1 MNHLIL
7 QRISFLLYPASQ
19 LVMVAVSAVWIV
31 RLQLPEVYLW
41 IVGLLALA
49 CIPVDFQLFREVRK
63 TQEAD
68 ILRERVR
75 MLEEQERVQVA
86 YRERIAADMEDIMKL
101 RREVAEEMDEAVR
114 RLREQEE
121 GDAQE
126 RLSRAVNIMGST
138 AFRLCEHRSADA
150 VATMKVKACEE
161 AGVRPRFSL
170 EIPYDVAVPA
180 VELCAVIANLAD
192 NGVAAALRARDANE
206 LGELGGL
213 GEPGA
218 SSASGA
224 SGSSHEPFL
233 SLRSSVRQGHLVIEA
248 KNSISEADRLAWEES
263 AKRSRKRQRT
273 WDEVMAGGF
282 PSSPASRNGTG
293 DLWNAP
299 SRTACSAL
307 RWLCGWMALSMLRRV
322 VRPSALWPIARP
334 ARTIWSLPEACC
346 DAGARCAASSRLC
359 KGFWTTRLGC
369 VMTCAIIRRS

>member
-1 MNHLIL
+1 MTFRALFKERHLMSHSIL
-7 QRISFLLYPASQ
+7 HRISFLLYPASQ

-31 RLQLPEVYLW
+31 RLQLPEVYLRV
-41 IVGLLALA
+41 VGLLALA

-86 YRERIAADMEDIMKL
+86 YREQIAADMEDIMKL

-150 VATMKVKACEE
+150 VATMKLKACEE

-170 EIPYDVAVPA
+170 EIPHNVGVPA

-192 NGVAAALRARDANE
+192 NGLAAALRAWDAGGPGASSE
-206 LGELGGL
+206 L
-213 GEPGA
+213 GA
-218 SSASGA
+218 SSASSASSEPGA
-224 SGSSHEPFL
+224 SGEPFL

-248 KNSISEADRLAWEES
+248 KNSISEADRVAWEES

-273 WDEVMAGGF
+273 WDEAHGWGLSIISGIAQRHGGSLECAIEDGVFRATVIMRLGSASDAAARGEAERTLPDRAACADDLELAGGV
-282 PSSPASRNGTG
+282 
-293 DLWNAP
+293 L
-299 SRTACSAL
+299 
-307 RWLCGWMALSMLRRV
+307 
-322 VRPSALWPIARP
+322 
-334 ARTIWSLPEACC
+334 
-346 DAGARCAASSRLC
+346 
-359 KGFWTTRLGC
+359 
-369 VMTCAIIRRS
+369 

>member
-1 MNHLIL
+1 MILRNPFKERHLMNHLIL

-192 NGVAAALRARDANE
+192 NGLAAALRARDANE

-273 WDEVMAGGF
+273 WDEAHGWGLSIISGIAQRHGGSLECAIEDGVFRATVAMRLDGAFDAAASGEAERTLADRKACADDLELAGGV
-282 PSSPASRNGTG
+282 
-293 DLWNAP
+293 L
-299 SRTACSAL
+299 
-307 RWLCGWMALSMLRRV
+307 
-322 VRPSALWPIARP
+322 
-334 ARTIWSLPEACC
+334 
-346 DAGARCAASSRLC
+346 
-359 KGFWTTRLGC
+359 
-369 VMTCAIIRRS
+369 

>member
-1 MNHLIL
+1 MNHSIL
-7 QRISFLLYPASQ
+7 HRISFLLYPASQ

-41 IVGLLALA
+41 VVGLLALA
-49 CIPVDFQLFREVRK
+49 CVPVDFQLFREVRK

-86 YRERIAADMEDIMKL
+86 YRGRIAADMEDIMKL

-126 RLSRAVNIMGST
+126 RLSRAVDIMGST

-192 NGVAAALRARDANE
+192 NGLAAALRARDANE
-206 LGELGGL
+206 LGGL

-218 SSASGA
+218 SNEPGALGASGA

-273 WDEVMAGGF
+273 WDEAHGWGLSIISGIAQRHGGSLECAIEDGVFRATVIMRLGSASDAATAAEAEHTLPGRAACPDDLELAGGV
-282 PSSPASRNGTG
+282 
-293 DLWNAP
+293 L
-299 SRTACSAL
+299 
-307 RWLCGWMALSMLRRV
+307 
-322 VRPSALWPIARP
+322 
-334 ARTIWSLPEACC
+334 
-346 DAGARCAASSRLC
+346 
-359 KGFWTTRLGC
+359 
-369 VMTCAIIRRS
+369 

>member
-1 MNHLIL
+1 MTFRTLFEERHLMNHSIL
-7 QRISFLLYPASQ
+7 HRISFLLYPASQ

-41 IVGLLALA
+41 VVGLLALA
-49 CIPVDFQLFREVRK
+49 CVPVDFQLFREVRK

-86 YRERIAADMEDIMKL
+86 YRGRIAADMEDIMKL

-126 RLSRAVNIMGST
+126 RLSRAVDIMGST

-192 NGVAAALRARDANE
+192 NGLAAALRARDANE
-206 LGELGGL
+206 LGGL

-218 SSASGA
+218 SNEPGALGASGA

-273 WDEVMAGGF
+273 WDEAH
-282 PSSPASRNGTG
+282 
-293 DLWNAP
+293 
-299 SRTACSAL
+299 
-307 RWLCGWMALSMLRRV
+307 GWGLSII
-322 VRPSALWPIARP
+322 SGIAQ
-334 ARTIWSLPEACC
+334 
-346 DAGARCAASSRLC
+346 
-359 KGFWTTRLGC
+359 
-369 VMTCAIIRRS
+369 

>member
-1 MNHLIL
+1 MNHSIL
-7 QRISFLLYPASQ
+7 RRISFLLYPASQ

-31 RLQLPEVYLW
+31 RLQLPEAYLW
-41 IVGLLALA
+41 VVGLLALA

-121 GDAQE
+121 GGAQE
-126 RLSRAVNIMGST
+126 RLSRAVDIMGST

-192 NGVAAALRARDANE
+192 NGLAAALRARDASE
-206 LGELGGL
+206 LGVPGASGGL
-213 GEPGA
+213 GELGA
-218 SSASGA
+218 SSAS
-224 SGSSHEPFL
+224 SEPFL

-248 KNSISEADRLAWEES
+248 KNSISEADRVAWEES

-273 WDEVMAGGF
+273 WDEAHGWGLSIISGIAQRHGGSLECAIEDGVFRATVIMRLGGASDVATAGEAERRLPDRAACADDLELAGGV
-282 PSSPASRNGTG
+282 
-293 DLWNAP
+293 L
-299 SRTACSAL
+299 
-307 RWLCGWMALSMLRRV
+307 
-322 VRPSALWPIARP
+322 
-334 ARTIWSLPEACC
+334 
-346 DAGARCAASSRLC
+346 
-359 KGFWTTRLGC
+359 
-369 VMTCAIIRRS
+369 

>member
-1 MNHLIL
+1 MTSRTLFEERHLMNHSII
-7 QRISFLLYPASQ
+7 QRLSFLLYPASQ

-41 IVGLLALA
+41 VVGLLALA

-86 YRERIAADMEDIMKL
+86 YREQIAADMEDIMKL

-121 GDAQE
+121 GSAQE
-126 RLSRAVNIMGST
+126 RLSRAVDIMGST

-150 VATMKVKACEE
+150 VATMKLKACEE

-170 EIPYDVAVPA
+170 EIPHNVGVPA

-192 NGVAAALRARDANE
+192 NGLAAALRARDA
-206 LGELGGL
+206 GGP
-213 GEPGA
+213 GASSEPGA
-218 SSASGA
+218 SSASSVSSEPGA
-224 SGSSHEPFL
+224 SGEPFL

-248 KNSISEADRLAWEES
+248 KNSISEADRVAWEES

-273 WDEVMAGGF
+273 WDEAHGWGLSIISGIAQRHGGSLECAIEDGVFRATVIVRLGSASDAAARGEAERTLPDRAACADDLELAGGV
-282 PSSPASRNGTG
+282 
-293 DLWNAP
+293 L
-299 SRTACSAL
+299 
-307 RWLCGWMALSMLRRV
+307 
-322 VRPSALWPIARP
+322 
-334 ARTIWSLPEACC
+334 
-346 DAGARCAASSRLC
+346 
-359 KGFWTTRLGC
+359 
-369 VMTCAIIRRS
+369 

>member
-1 MNHLIL
+1 MNHSIL

-192 NGVAAALRARDANE
+192 NGLAAALRARDANE

-218 SSASGA
+218 SSA

-273 WDEVMAGGF
+273 WDEAHGWGLSIISGIAQRHGGSLECAIEDGVFRATVIMRLGSASDAATAAEAEHALPDRAACADDLELAGGV
-282 PSSPASRNGTG
+282 
-293 DLWNAP
+293 L
-299 SRTACSAL
+299 
-307 RWLCGWMALSMLRRV
+307 
-322 VRPSALWPIARP
+322 
-334 ARTIWSLPEACC
+334 
-346 DAGARCAASSRLC
+346 
-359 KGFWTTRLGC
+359 
-369 VMTCAIIRRS
+369 

>member
-1 MNHLIL
+1 MNHSII
-7 QRISFLLYPASQ
+7 QRLSFLLYPASQ

-86 YRERIAADMEDIMKL
+86 YREQIAADMEDIMKL
-101 RREVAEEMDEAVR
+101 RREVAAEMDEAVR

-121 GDAQE
+121 GDARE
-126 RLSRAVNIMGST
+126 RLSRAVDIMGST

-150 VATMKVKACEE
+150 VATMKLKACEE

-170 EIPYDVAVPA
+170 EIPHNVGVPA

-192 NGVAAALRARDANE
+192 NGLAAALRARDAGGPGASSE
-206 LGELGGL
+206 L
-213 GEPGA
+213 GA
-218 SSASGA
+218 SSASSA
-224 SGSSHEPFL
+224 SSEPGTSGEPFL

-248 KNSISEADRLAWEES
+248 KNSISEADRVAWEES

-273 WDEVMAGGF
+273 WDEAHGWGLSIISGIAQRHGGSLECAIEDGVFRATVIMRLGSASDAAARGEAERTLPDRAACADDLELAGGV
-282 PSSPASRNGTG
+282 
-293 DLWNAP
+293 L
-299 SRTACSAL
+299 
-307 RWLCGWMALSMLRRV
+307 
-322 VRPSALWPIARP
+322 
-334 ARTIWSLPEACC
+334 
-346 DAGARCAASSRLC
+346 
-359 KGFWTTRLGC
+359 
-369 VMTCAIIRRS
+369 

>member
-1 MNHLIL
+1 MTFRTLFEERRLMNHSIL
-7 QRISFLLYPASQ
+7 HRISFLLYPASQ
-19 LVMVAVSAVWIV
+19 LVMVAVSAIWIV

-126 RLSRAVNIMGST
+126 RLSRAVDIMGST

-192 NGVAAALRARDANE
+192 NGLAAALRARDANE

-213 GEPGA
+213 GEPGVLG
-218 SSASGA
+218 ASGA
-224 SGSSHEPFL
+224 SSEPGASGGSHEPFL

-273 WDEVMAGGF
+273 WDEVHGWGLSIISGIAQRHGGSLECAIEDGVFRATVIMRLGSASDAATAAEAEFALPDRAACADDLELAGGV
-282 PSSPASRNGTG
+282 
-293 DLWNAP
+293 L
-299 SRTACSAL
+299 
-307 RWLCGWMALSMLRRV
+307 
-322 VRPSALWPIARP
+322 
-334 ARTIWSLPEACC
+334 
-346 DAGARCAASSRLC
+346 
-359 KGFWTTRLGC
+359 
-369 VMTCAIIRRS
+369 

>member
-1 MNHLIL
+1 MNHSIL
-7 QRISFLLYPASQ
+7 HRISFLLYPASQ
-19 LVMVAVSAVWIV
+19 LVMVAVSAIWIV

-126 RLSRAVNIMGST
+126 RLSRAVDIMGST

-192 NGVAAALRARDANE
+192 NGLAAALRARDANE

-213 GEPGA
+213 GEPGVLG
-218 SSASGA
+218 ASGA
-224 SGSSHEPFL
+224 SSEPGASGGSHEPFL

-273 WDEVMAGGF
+273 WDEAHGWGLSIISGIAQRHGGSLECAIEDGVF
-282 PSSPASRNGTG
+282 RATVIMRLGSASDAATAAEAERTLA
-293 DLWNAP
+293 D
-299 SRTACSAL
+299 RTACADDL
-307 RWLCGWMALSMLRRV
+307 EL
-322 VRPSALWPIARP
+322 
-334 ARTIWSLPEACC
+334 
-346 DAGARCAASSRLC
+346 AGGVL
-359 KGFWTTRLGC
+359 
-369 VMTCAIIRRS
+369 

>member
-1 MNHLIL
+1 MSHSIL
-7 QRISFLLYPASQ
+7 HRISFLLYPASQ

-31 RLQLPEVYLW
+31 RLQLPEVYLRV
-41 IVGLLALA
+41 VGLLALA

-86 YRERIAADMEDIMKL
+86 YREQIAADMEDIMKL

-121 GDAQE
+121 GSAQE
-126 RLSRAVNIMGST
+126 RLSRAVDIMGST

-150 VATMKVKACEE
+150 VATMKLKACEE

-170 EIPYDVAVPA
+170 EIPHNVGVPA

-192 NGVAAALRARDANE
+192 NGLAAALRAWDAGGPGASSE
-206 LGELGGL
+206 L
-213 GEPGA
+213 GA
-218 SSASGA
+218 SSASSASSEPGA
-224 SGSSHEPFL
+224 SGEPFL

-248 KNSISEADRLAWEES
+248 KNSISEADRVAWEES

-273 WDEVMAGGF
+273 WDEAHGWGLSIIAGIAQRHGGSLECAIEDGVFRATVIMRLGSASDAAARGEAERTLPDRAACADDLELAGGV
-282 PSSPASRNGTG
+282 
-293 DLWNAP
+293 L
-299 SRTACSAL
+299 
-307 RWLCGWMALSMLRRV
+307 
-322 VRPSALWPIARP
+322 
-334 ARTIWSLPEACC
+334 
-346 DAGARCAASSRLC
+346 
-359 KGFWTTRLGC
+359 
-369 VMTCAIIRRS
+369 

>member
-1 MNHLIL
+1 MNHSII
-7 QRISFLLYPASQ
+7 QRLSFLLYPASQ

-41 IVGLLALA
+41 VVGLLALA

-86 YRERIAADMEDIMKL
+86 YREQIAADMEDIMKL

-121 GDAQE
+121 GSAQE
-126 RLSRAVNIMGST
+126 RLSRAVDIMGST

-150 VATMKVKACEE
+150 VATMKLKACEE

-170 EIPYDVAVPA
+170 EIPHNVGVPA

-192 NGVAAALRARDANE
+192 NGLAAALRARDA
-206 LGELGGL
+206 GGP
-213 GEPGA
+213 GASSEPGA
-218 SSASGA
+218 SSASSASSEPGA
-224 SGSSHEPFL
+224 SGEPFL

-248 KNSISEADRLAWEES
+248 KNSISEADRVAWEES
-263 AKRSRKRQRT
+263 AKRSRERQRT
-273 WDEVMAGGF
+273 WDEAHGWGLSIISGIAQRHGGSLECAIEDGVFRATVIMRLGSASDAAARGEAERTLPDRAACADDLELAGGV
-282 PSSPASRNGTG
+282 
-293 DLWNAP
+293 L
-299 SRTACSAL
+299 
-307 RWLCGWMALSMLRRV
+307 
-322 VRPSALWPIARP
+322 
-334 ARTIWSLPEACC
+334 
-346 DAGARCAASSRLC
+346 
-359 KGFWTTRLGC
+359 
-369 VMTCAIIRRS
+369 

>member
-1 MNHLIL
+1 MSHSIL
-7 QRISFLLYPASQ
+7 HRISFLLYPASQ

-41 IVGLLALA
+41 VVGLLALA

-86 YRERIAADMEDIMKL
+86 YREQIAADMEDIMKL

-121 GDAQE
+121 GSAQE
-126 RLSRAVNIMGST
+126 RLSRAVDIMGST

-150 VATMKVKACEE
+150 VATMKLKACEE

-170 EIPYDVAVPA
+170 EIPHNVGVPGG
-180 VELCAVIANLAD
+180 
-192 NGVAAALRARDANE
+192 GVVRGDCESR
-206 LGELGGL
+206 GQWSGGCFA
-213 GEPGA
+213 GAECGRPGASSEPGA
-218 SSASGA
+218 SSASSA
-224 SGSSHEPFL
+224 SGEPFL

-248 KNSISEADRLAWEES
+248 KNSISEADRVAWEES

-273 WDEVMAGGF
+273 WDEAHGWGLSIISGIAQRHGGSLECAIEDGVFRATVIMRLGSASDAAARGEAERTLPDRAACADDLELAGGV
-282 PSSPASRNGTG
+282 
-293 DLWNAP
+293 L
-299 SRTACSAL
+299 
-307 RWLCGWMALSMLRRV
+307 
-322 VRPSALWPIARP
+322 
-334 ARTIWSLPEACC
+334 
-346 DAGARCAASSRLC
+346 
-359 KGFWTTRLGC
+359 
-369 VMTCAIIRRS
+369 

>member
-1 MNHLIL
+1 MSHSIL
-7 QRISFLLYPASQ
+7 HRISFLLYPASQ

-31 RLQLPEVYLW
+31 RLQLPEVYLRV
-41 IVGLLALA
+41 VGLLALA

-86 YRERIAADMEDIMKL
+86 YREQIAADMEDIMKL

-121 GDAQE
+121 GSAQE
-126 RLSRAVNIMGST
+126 RLSRAVDIMGST

-150 VATMKVKACEE
+150 VATMKLKACEE

-170 EIPYDVAVPA
+170 EMPHNVGVPA

-192 NGVAAALRARDANE
+192 NGLAAALRAWDAGGPGASSE
-206 LGELGGL
+206 L
-213 GEPGA
+213 GA
-218 SSASGA
+218 SSASSASSEPGA
-224 SGSSHEPFL
+224 SGEPFL

-248 KNSISEADRLAWEES
+248 KNSISEADRVAWEES

-273 WDEVMAGGF
+273 WDEAHGWGLSIISGIAQRHGGSLECAIEDGVFRATVIMRLGSASDAAARGEAERTLPDRAACADDLELAGGV
-282 PSSPASRNGTG
+282 
-293 DLWNAP
+293 L
-299 SRTACSAL
+299 
-307 RWLCGWMALSMLRRV
+307 
-322 VRPSALWPIARP
+322 
-334 ARTIWSLPEACC
+334 
-346 DAGARCAASSRLC
+346 
-359 KGFWTTRLGC
+359 
-369 VMTCAIIRRS
+369 

>member
-1 MNHLIL
+1 MNHSIL
-7 QRISFLLYPASQ
+7 HRISFLLYPASQ
-19 LVMVAVSAVWIV
+19 LVMVAVSAIWIV

-126 RLSRAVNIMGST
+126 RLSRAVDIMGST

-192 NGVAAALRARDANE
+192 NGLAAALRARDANE

-213 GEPGA
+213 GESGA
-218 SSASGA
+218 SS
-224 SGSSHEPFL
+224 SSHEPFL

-273 WDEVMAGGF
+273 WDEVHGWGLSIISGIAQRHGGSLECAIEDGVFRATVIMRLGSASDAATAAEAEHALPDRAACADDLELAGGV
-282 PSSPASRNGTG
+282 
-293 DLWNAP
+293 L
-299 SRTACSAL
+299 
-307 RWLCGWMALSMLRRV
+307 
-322 VRPSALWPIARP
+322 
-334 ARTIWSLPEACC
+334 
-346 DAGARCAASSRLC
+346 
-359 KGFWTTRLGC
+359 
-369 VMTCAIIRRS
+369 

>member
-1 MNHLIL
+1 MNHSII
-7 QRISFLLYPASQ
+7 QRLSFLLYPASQ
-19 LVMVAVSAVWIV
+19 LVMVVVSAVWIV

-41 IVGLLALA
+41 VVGLLALA

-86 YRERIAADMEDIMKL
+86 YREQIAADMEDIMKL

-121 GDAQE
+121 GSAQE
-126 RLSRAVNIMGST
+126 RLSRAVDIMGST

-150 VATMKVKACEE
+150 VATMKLKACEE
-161 AGVRPRFSL
+161 AAVRPQFSL
-170 EIPYDVAVPA
+170 EIPYDVGVPA

-192 NGVAAALRARDANE
+192 NGLAAALRARGA
-206 LGELGGL
+206 GGP

-218 SSASGA
+218 SG
-224 SGSSHEPFL
+224 EPFL

-273 WDEVMAGGF
+273 WDEAHGWGLSIISGIAQRHGGSLECAIEDGVFRATVIMRLGSASDAAARGEAERTLPDRAACADDLELAGGV
-282 PSSPASRNGTG
+282 
-293 DLWNAP
+293 L
-299 SRTACSAL
+299 
-307 RWLCGWMALSMLRRV
+307 
-322 VRPSALWPIARP
+322 
-334 ARTIWSLPEACC
+334 
-346 DAGARCAASSRLC
+346 
-359 KGFWTTRLGC
+359 
-369 VMTCAIIRRS
+369 

>member
-1 MNHLIL
+1 MNHSIL
-7 QRISFLLYPASQ
+7 HRISFLLYPASQ
-19 LVMVAVSAVWIV
+19 LVMVAVSAIWIV

-126 RLSRAVNIMGST
+126 RLSRAVDIMGST

-192 NGVAAALRARDANE
+192 NGLAAALRARDANE

-213 GEPGA
+213 GEPGVLG
-218 SSASGA
+218 ASGA
-224 SGSSHEPFL
+224 SSEPGASGGSHEPFL

-263 AKRSRKRQRT
+263 ARRSRKRQRT
-273 WDEVMAGGF
+273 WDEAHGWGLSIISGIAQRHGGSLECAIEDGVFRATVIMRLGSASDAATAAEAEHALPGRATCADDLELAGGV
-282 PSSPASRNGTG
+282 
-293 DLWNAP
+293 L
-299 SRTACSAL
+299 
-307 RWLCGWMALSMLRRV
+307 
-322 VRPSALWPIARP
+322 
-334 ARTIWSLPEACC
+334 
-346 DAGARCAASSRLC
+346 
-359 KGFWTTRLGC
+359 
-369 VMTCAIIRRS
+369 

>member
-1 MNHLIL
+1 MTFRALFKERHLMSHSIL
-7 QRISFLLYPASQ
+7 HRISFLLYPASQ

-31 RLQLPEVYLW
+31 RLQLPEVYLRV
-41 IVGLLALA
+41 VGLLALA

-86 YRERIAADMEDIMKL
+86 YREQIAADMEDIMKL

-121 GDAQE
+121 GSAQE
-126 RLSRAVNIMGST
+126 RLSRAVDIMGST

-150 VATMKVKACEE
+150 VATMKLKACEE

-170 EIPYDVAVPA
+170 EIPHNVGVPA

-192 NGVAAALRARDANE
+192 NGLAAALRAWDAGGPGASSE
-206 LGELGGL
+206 L
-213 GEPGA
+213 GA
-218 SSASGA
+218 SSASSASSEPGA
-224 SGSSHEPFL
+224 SGEPFL

-248 KNSISEADRLAWEES
+248 KNSISEADRVAWEES

-273 WDEVMAGGF
+273 WDEAHGWGLSIISGIAQRHGG
-282 PSSPASRNGTG
+282 
-293 DLWNAP
+293 
-299 SRTACSAL
+299 
-307 RWLCGWMALSMLRRV
+307 
-322 VRPSALWPIARP
+322 
-334 ARTIWSLPEACC
+334 SLE
-346 DAGARCAASSRLC
+346 CAIEDGVFRA
-359 KGFWTTRLGC
+359 TVIMRLGSASDAAARGEAERTLPDRAACADDLELAGC
-369 VMTCAIIRRS
+369 VL

>member
-1 MNHLIL
+1 MNHSII
-7 QRISFLLYPASQ
+7 QRLSFLLYPASQ

-41 IVGLLALA
+41 VVGLLALA

-75 MLEEQERVQVA
+75 MLEEQERVQVV

-121 GDAQE
+121 GSAQE
-126 RLSRAVNIMGST
+126 RLSRAVDIMGST

-150 VATMKVKACEE
+150 VATMKLKACEE

-170 EIPYDVAVPA
+170 EIPHNVGVPA

-192 NGVAAALRARDANE
+192 NGLAAALRARDA
-206 LGELGGL
+206 GGP
-213 GEPGA
+213 GASSEPGA
-218 SSASGA
+218 SSASSASSEPGA
-224 SGSSHEPFL
+224 SGEPFL

-248 KNSISEADRLAWEES
+248 KNSISEADRVAWEES

-273 WDEVMAGGF
+273 WDEAHGWGLSIISGIAQRHGGSLECAIEDGVFRATVIMRLGSASDAAARGEAERTLPDRAACADDLELAGGV
-282 PSSPASRNGTG
+282 
-293 DLWNAP
+293 L
-299 SRTACSAL
+299 
-307 RWLCGWMALSMLRRV
+307 
-322 VRPSALWPIARP
+322 
-334 ARTIWSLPEACC
+334 
-346 DAGARCAASSRLC
+346 
-359 KGFWTTRLGC
+359 
-369 VMTCAIIRRS
+369 

>member
-1 MNHLIL
+1 MSHSIL
-7 QRISFLLYPASQ
+7 HRISFLLYPASQ

-31 RLQLPEVYLW
+31 RLQLPEVYLRV
-41 IVGLLALA
+41 VGLLALA

-86 YRERIAADMEDIMKL
+86 YREQIAADMEDIMKL

-121 GDAQE
+121 GSAQE
-126 RLSRAVNIMGST
+126 RLSRAVDIMGST

-150 VATMKVKACEE
+150 VATMKLKACEE

-170 EIPYDVAVPA
+170 EIPHNVGVPA

-192 NGVAAALRARDANE
+192 NGLAAALRAWDAGGPGASSE
-206 LGELGGL
+206 L
-213 GEPGA
+213 GA
-218 SSASGA
+218 SSASSASSEPGA
-224 SGSSHEPFL
+224 SGEPFL

-248 KNSISEADRLAWEES
+248 KNSISEADRVAWEES

-273 WDEVMAGGF
+273 WDEAH
-282 PSSPASRNGTG
+282 
-293 DLWNAP
+293 
-299 SRTACSAL
+299 
-307 RWLCGWMALSMLRRV
+307 GWGLS
-322 VRPSALWPIARP
+322 
-334 ARTIWSLPEACC
+334 
-346 DAGARCAASSRLC
+346 
-359 KGFWTTRLGC
+359 
-369 VMTCAIIRRS
+369 IR

>member
-1 MNHLIL
+1 MILRNPFKERHLMNHLIL

-192 NGVAAALRARDANE
+192 NGLAAALRARDANE

-273 WDEVMAGGF
+273 WDEAHGWGLSIISGIAQRHGGSLECAIEDGVFRATVIMRLGSASDAATAAEAEHALPDRAACADDLELAGGV
-282 PSSPASRNGTG
+282 
-293 DLWNAP
+293 L
-299 SRTACSAL
+299 
-307 RWLCGWMALSMLRRV
+307 
-322 VRPSALWPIARP
+322 
-334 ARTIWSLPEACC
+334 
-346 DAGARCAASSRLC
+346 
-359 KGFWTTRLGC
+359 
-369 VMTCAIIRRS
+369 

>member
-1 MNHLIL
+1 MSHSIL
-7 QRISFLLYPASQ
+7 HRISFLLYPASQ

-31 RLQLPEVYLW
+31 RLQLPEVYLRV
-41 IVGLLALA
+41 VGLLALA

-86 YRERIAADMEDIMKL
+86 YREQIAADMEDIMKL

-121 GDAQE
+121 GSAKE
-126 RLSRAVNIMGST
+126 RLSRAVDIMGST

-150 VATMKVKACEE
+150 VATMKLKACEE

-170 EIPYDVAVPA
+170 EIPHNVGVPA

-192 NGVAAALRARDANE
+192 NGLAAALRAWDAGGPGASSE
-206 LGELGGL
+206 L
-213 GEPGA
+213 GA
-218 SSASGA
+218 SSASSASSEPGA
-224 SGSSHEPFL
+224 SGEPFL

-248 KNSISEADRLAWEES
+248 KNSISEADRVAWEES

-273 WDEVMAGGF
+273 WDEAHGWGLSIISGIAQRHGGSLECAIEDGVFRATVIMRLGSASDAAARGEAERTLPDRAACADDLELAGGV
-282 PSSPASRNGTG
+282 
-293 DLWNAP
+293 L
-299 SRTACSAL
+299 
-307 RWLCGWMALSMLRRV
+307 
-322 VRPSALWPIARP
+322 
-334 ARTIWSLPEACC
+334 
-346 DAGARCAASSRLC
+346 
-359 KGFWTTRLGC
+359 
-369 VMTCAIIRRS
+369 

>member
-1 MNHLIL
+1 MSHSIL
-7 QRISFLLYPASQ
+7 HRISFLLYPASQ

-31 RLQLPEVYLW
+31 RLQLPEVYLRV
-41 IVGLLALA
+41 VGLLALA

-86 YRERIAADMEDIMKL
+86 YREQIAADMEDIMKL

-121 GDAQE
+121 GSAQE
-126 RLSRAVNIMGST
+126 RLSRAVDIMGST

-150 VATMKVKACEE
+150 VATMKLKACEE

-170 EIPYDVAVPA
+170 EIPHNVGVPA

-192 NGVAAALRARDANE
+192 NGLAAALRAWDAGGPGASSE
-206 LGELGGL
+206 L
-213 GEPGA
+213 GA
-218 SSASGA
+218 SSASSASSESGA
-224 SGSSHEPFL
+224 SGEPFL

-248 KNSISEADRLAWEES
+248 KNSISEADRVAWEES

-273 WDEVMAGGF
+273 WDEAHGWGLSIISGIAQRHGGSLECAIEDGVFRATVIMRLGSASDAAARGEAERTLPDRAACADDLELAGGV
-282 PSSPASRNGTG
+282 
-293 DLWNAP
+293 L
-299 SRTACSAL
+299 
-307 RWLCGWMALSMLRRV
+307 
-322 VRPSALWPIARP
+322 
-334 ARTIWSLPEACC
+334 
-346 DAGARCAASSRLC
+346 
-359 KGFWTTRLGC
+359 
-369 VMTCAIIRRS
+369 

>member
-1 MNHLIL
+1 MNHSIL
-7 QRISFLLYPASQ
+7 HRISFLLYPASQ

-41 IVGLLALA
+41 VVGLLALA
-49 CIPVDFQLFREVRK
+49 CVPVDFQLFREVRK

-86 YRERIAADMEDIMKL
+86 YRGRIAADMEDIMKL

-126 RLSRAVNIMGST
+126 RLSRAVDIMGST

-192 NGVAAALRARDANE
+192 NGLAAALRARDAGE

-213 GEPGA
+213 GESGASNEPGA
-218 SSASGA
+218 LGASGA

-273 WDEVMAGGF
+273 WDEAHGWGLSIISGIAQRHGGSLECAIEDGVFRATVIMRLGSASDAATAGEAERTLADRAVCADDLELAGGV
-282 PSSPASRNGTG
+282 
-293 DLWNAP
+293 L
-299 SRTACSAL
+299 
-307 RWLCGWMALSMLRRV
+307 
-322 VRPSALWPIARP
+322 
-334 ARTIWSLPEACC
+334 
-346 DAGARCAASSRLC
+346 
-359 KGFWTTRLGC
+359 
-369 VMTCAIIRRS
+369 

>member
-1 MNHLIL
+1 MSHSIL
-7 QRISFLLYPASQ
+7 HRISFLLYPASQ

-41 IVGLLALA
+41 VVGLLALA

-86 YRERIAADMEDIMKL
+86 YREQIAADMEDIMKL

-121 GDAQE
+121 GSAQE
-126 RLSRAVNIMGST
+126 RLSRAVDIMGST

-150 VATMKVKACEE
+150 VATMKLKACEE

-170 EIPYDVAVPA
+170 EIPHNVGVPA

-192 NGVAAALRARDANE
+192 NGLAAALRARNA
-206 LGELGGL
+206 GGP
-213 GEPGA
+213 GASSEPGA
-218 SSASGA
+218 SSASG
-224 SGSSHEPFL
+224 EPFL

-248 KNSISEADRLAWEES
+248 KNSISEADRVAWEES

-273 WDEVMAGGF
+273 WDEAHGWGLSIISGIAQRHGGSLECAIEDGVFRATVIMRLGSASDAAARGEAERTLPDRAACADDLELAGGV
-282 PSSPASRNGTG
+282 
-293 DLWNAP
+293 L
-299 SRTACSAL
+299 
-307 RWLCGWMALSMLRRV
+307 
-322 VRPSALWPIARP
+322 
-334 ARTIWSLPEACC
+334 
-346 DAGARCAASSRLC
+346 
-359 KGFWTTRLGC
+359 
-369 VMTCAIIRRS
+369 

>member
-1 MNHLIL
+1 MSHSIL
-7 QRISFLLYPASQ
+7 HRISFLLYPASQ

-31 RLQLPEVYLW
+31 RLQLPEVYLRV
-41 IVGLLALA
+41 VGLLALA

-86 YRERIAADMEDIMKL
+86 YREQIAADMEDIMKL

-121 GDAQE
+121 GSAQE
-126 RLSRAVNIMGST
+126 RLSRAVDIMGST

-150 VATMKVKACEE
+150 VATMKLKACEE

-170 EIPYDVAVPA
+170 EIPHNVGVPA

-192 NGVAAALRARDANE
+192 NGLAAALRAWDAGGPGASSE
-206 LGELGGL
+206 L
-213 GEPGA
+213 GA
-218 SSASGA
+218 SSASSEPGA
-224 SGSSHEPFL
+224 SGEPFL

-248 KNSISEADRLAWEES
+248 KNSISEADRVAWEES

-273 WDEVMAGGF
+273 WDEAHGWGLSIISGIAQRHGGSLECAIEDGVFRATVIMRLGSASDAAARGEAERTLPDRAACADDLELAGGV
-282 PSSPASRNGTG
+282 
-293 DLWNAP
+293 L
-299 SRTACSAL
+299 
-307 RWLCGWMALSMLRRV
+307 
-322 VRPSALWPIARP
+322 
-334 ARTIWSLPEACC
+334 
-346 DAGARCAASSRLC
+346 
-359 KGFWTTRLGC
+359 
-369 VMTCAIIRRS
+369 

>member
-1 MNHLIL
+1 MSHSIL
-7 QRISFLLYPASQ
+7 HRISFLLYPASQ

-31 RLQLPEVYLW
+31 RLQLPEVYLRV
-41 IVGLLALA
+41 VGLLALA

-86 YRERIAADMEDIMKL
+86 YREQIAADMEDIMKL

-121 GDAQE
+121 GSAQE
-126 RLSRAVNIMGST
+126 RLSRAVDIMGST

-150 VATMKVKACEE
+150 VATMKLKACEE

-170 EIPYDVAVPA
+170 EIPHNVGVPA

-192 NGVAAALRARDANE
+192 NGLAAALRAWDAGGPGASSE
-206 LGELGGL
+206 LGASSVSSASS
-213 GEPGA
+213 EPGA
-218 SSASGA
+218 SG
-224 SGSSHEPFL
+224 EPFL

-248 KNSISEADRLAWEES
+248 KNSISEADRVAWEES

-273 WDEVMAGGF
+273 WDEAHGWGLSIISGIAQRHGGSLECAIEDGVFRATVIMRLGSASDAAARGEAERTLPDRAACADDLELAGGV
-282 PSSPASRNGTG
+282 
-293 DLWNAP
+293 L
-299 SRTACSAL
+299 
-307 RWLCGWMALSMLRRV
+307 
-322 VRPSALWPIARP
+322 
-334 ARTIWSLPEACC
+334 
-346 DAGARCAASSRLC
+346 
-359 KGFWTTRLGC
+359 
-369 VMTCAIIRRS
+369 

>member
-1 MNHLIL
+1 MNHSIL
-7 QRISFLLYPASQ
+7 HRISFLLYPASQ
-19 LVMVAVSAVWIV
+19 LVMVAVSAIWIV

-126 RLSRAVNIMGST
+126 RLSRAVDIMGST

-192 NGVAAALRARDANE
+192 NGLAAALRARDANE
-206 LGELGGL
+206 LGELGVL
-213 GEPGA
+213 GASGASSEPGA
-218 SSASGA
+218 SG
-224 SGSSHEPFL
+224 GSHEPFL

-273 WDEVMAGGF
+273 WDEAHGWGLSIISGIAQRHGG
-282 PSSPASRNGTG
+282 
-293 DLWNAP
+293 
-299 SRTACSAL
+299 
-307 RWLCGWMALSMLRRV
+307 
-322 VRPSALWPIARP
+322 
-334 ARTIWSLPEACC
+334 SLE
-346 DAGARCAASSRLC
+346 CAIEDGVFRA
-359 KGFWTTRLGC
+359 TVIMRLGC
-369 VMTCAIIRRS
+369 ASDAATAGGAEHALPDRAACADDLELAGGVL

>member
-1 MNHLIL
+1 
-7 QRISFLLYPASQ
+7 
-19 LVMVAVSAVWIV
+19 MVAVSAVWIV

-41 IVGLLALA
+41 VVGLLALA

-86 YRERIAADMEDIMKL
+86 YREQIAADMEDIMKL

-121 GDAQE
+121 GSAQE
-126 RLSRAVNIMGST
+126 RLSRAVDIMGST

-150 VATMKVKACEE
+150 VATMKLKACEE

-170 EIPYDVAVPA
+170 EIPHNVGVPA

-192 NGVAAALRARDANE
+192 NGLAAALRARDA
-206 LGELGGL
+206 GGP
-213 GEPGA
+213 GASSEPGA
-218 SSASGA
+218 SSASSASSEPGA
-224 SGSSHEPFL
+224 SGEPFL

-248 KNSISEADRLAWEES
+248 KNSISEADRVAWEES

-273 WDEVMAGGF
+273 WDEAHGWGLSIISGIAQRHGGSLECAIEDGVFRATVIMRLGSASDAAARGEAERTLPDRAACADDLELAGGV
-282 PSSPASRNGTG
+282 
-293 DLWNAP
+293 L
-299 SRTACSAL
+299 
-307 RWLCGWMALSMLRRV
+307 
-322 VRPSALWPIARP
+322 
-334 ARTIWSLPEACC
+334 
-346 DAGARCAASSRLC
+346 
-359 KGFWTTRLGC
+359 
-369 VMTCAIIRRS
+369 

>member
-1 MNHLIL
+1 MNHSIL
-7 QRISFLLYPASQ
+7 HRISFLLYPASQ
-19 LVMVAVSAVWIV
+19 LVMVAVSAIWIV

-126 RLSRAVNIMGST
+126 RLSRAVDIMGST

-192 NGVAAALRARDANE
+192 NGLAAALRARDANE

-213 GEPGA
+213 GEPGVLG
-218 SSASGA
+218 ASGA
-224 SGSSHEPFL
+224 SSEPGASGGSHEPFL

-273 WDEVMAGGF
+273 WDEAHGWGLSIISGIAQRHGG
-282 PSSPASRNGTG
+282 
-293 DLWNAP
+293 
-299 SRTACSAL
+299 
-307 RWLCGWMALSMLRRV
+307 
-322 VRPSALWPIARP
+322 
-334 ARTIWSLPEACC
+334 SLE
-346 DAGARCAASSRLC
+346 CAIEDGVFRA
-359 KGFWTTRLGC
+359 TVIMRLGC
-369 VMTCAIIRRS
+369 ASDAAARGEAERTLPDRAACADDLELAGGVL

>member
-1 MNHLIL
+1 MTSRTLFEERHLMNHSII
-7 QRISFLLYPASQ
+7 QRLSFLLYPASQ

-41 IVGLLALA
+41 VVGLLALA

-86 YRERIAADMEDIMKL
+86 YREQIAADMEDIMKL

-121 GDAQE
+121 GSAQE
-126 RLSRAVNIMGST
+126 RLSRAVDIMGSP

-150 VATMKVKACEE
+150 VATMKLKACEE

-170 EIPYDVAVPA
+170 EIPHNVGVPA

-192 NGVAAALRARDANE
+192 NGLAAALRARDAGGPGASSE
-206 LGELGGL
+206 L
-213 GEPGA
+213 GA
-218 SSASGA
+218 SSASSASSEPGA
-224 SGSSHEPFL
+224 SGEPFL

-248 KNSISEADRLAWEES
+248 KNSISEDDRVAWEES

-273 WDEVMAGGF
+273 WDEAHGWGLSIISGIAQRHGGSLECAIEDGVFRATVIMRLGSASDAAARGEAERTLPDRAACADDLELAGGV
-282 PSSPASRNGTG
+282 
-293 DLWNAP
+293 L
-299 SRTACSAL
+299 
-307 RWLCGWMALSMLRRV
+307 
-322 VRPSALWPIARP
+322 
-334 ARTIWSLPEACC
+334 
-346 DAGARCAASSRLC
+346 
-359 KGFWTTRLGC
+359 
-369 VMTCAIIRRS
+369 

>member
-1 MNHLIL
+1 MNHSIL
-7 QRISFLLYPASQ
+7 HRISFLLYSASQ
-19 LVMVAVSAVWIV
+19 LVMVAVSAIWIV

-126 RLSRAVNIMGST
+126 RLSRAVDIMGST

-192 NGVAAALRARDANE
+192 NGLAAALRARDAN
-206 LGELGGL
+206 ELGGL

-218 SSASGA
+218 SSASSASGASSEPGA

-273 WDEVMAGGF
+273 WDEAHGWGLSIISGIAQRHGGSLECAIEDGMFRATVIMRLGSASDAATAAEAEHALPDRAACADDLELAGGV
-282 PSSPASRNGTG
+282 
-293 DLWNAP
+293 L
-299 SRTACSAL
+299 
-307 RWLCGWMALSMLRRV
+307 
-322 VRPSALWPIARP
+322 
-334 ARTIWSLPEACC
+334 
-346 DAGARCAASSRLC
+346 
-359 KGFWTTRLGC
+359 
-369 VMTCAIIRRS
+369 

>member
-1 MNHLIL
+1 MNHSIL
-7 QRISFLLYPASQ
+7 HRISFLLYPASQ

-41 IVGLLALA
+41 VVGLLALA
-49 CIPVDFQLFREVRK
+49 CVPVDFQLFREVRK

-86 YRERIAADMEDIMKL
+86 YRGRIAADMEDIMKL

-114 RLREQEE
+114 HLREQEE

-126 RLSRAVNIMGST
+126 RLSRAVDIMGST

-192 NGVAAALRARDANE
+192 NGLAAALRARDANE
-206 LGELGGL
+206 LGGL

-218 SSASGA
+218 SNEPGALGASGA

-273 WDEVMAGGF
+273 WDEAHGWGLSIISGIAQRHGGSLECAIEDGVFRATVIMRLGSASDAATAAEAEHTLPGRAACADDLELAGGV
-282 PSSPASRNGTG
+282 
-293 DLWNAP
+293 L
-299 SRTACSAL
+299 
-307 RWLCGWMALSMLRRV
+307 
-322 VRPSALWPIARP
+322 
-334 ARTIWSLPEACC
+334 
-346 DAGARCAASSRLC
+346 
-359 KGFWTTRLGC
+359 
-369 VMTCAIIRRS
+369 

>member
-1 MNHLIL
+1 MTFRALFKERHLMSHSIL
-7 QRISFLLYPASQ
+7 HRISFLLYPASQ

-41 IVGLLALA
+41 VVGLLALA

-86 YRERIAADMEDIMKL
+86 YREQIAADMEDIMKL

-121 GDAQE
+121 GSAQE
-126 RLSRAVNIMGST
+126 RLSRAVDIMGST

-150 VATMKVKACEE
+150 VATMKLKACEE
-161 AGVRPRFSL
+161 AAVRPQFSL
-170 EIPYDVAVPA
+170 EIPYDVGVPA

-192 NGVAAALRARDANE
+192 NGLAAALRARDA
-206 LGELGGL
+206 GGP
-213 GEPGA
+213 GASGA
-218 SSASGA
+218 SSAPSEPGTSG
-224 SGSSHEPFL
+224 EPFL

-248 KNSISEADRLAWEES
+248 KNSISEADRVAWEES

-273 WDEVMAGGF
+273 WDEAHGWGLSIISGIAQRHGGSLECAIEDGVFRATVIMRLGSASDAAARGEAERTLPDRAACADDLELAGGV
-282 PSSPASRNGTG
+282 
-293 DLWNAP
+293 L
-299 SRTACSAL
+299 
-307 RWLCGWMALSMLRRV
+307 
-322 VRPSALWPIARP
+322 
-334 ARTIWSLPEACC
+334 
-346 DAGARCAASSRLC
+346 
-359 KGFWTTRLGC
+359 
-369 VMTCAIIRRS
+369 